1 MDHIEKTTNIL
12 RKELE
17 SLNSAEMHDLF
28 IFFYKLNHQY
38 DNIVLPEKFEEFLS
52 TFEKNPF
59 KPQEDKEFKKQLI
72 EKLIE
77 YTYDHMSL
85 ITAALLIKRK
95 FTVNEIINNYY
106 ESMNLFDNNLFN

>member
-52 TFEKNPF
+52 AFEKNPF